1 MVFKTFLNSF
11 SGTTRDMFI
20 LKTILKV
27 IKVIGSETAPASIAF
42 ALVLG
47 MILGLNPLL
56 SIQCFLI
63 LFVVLIFRVN
73 IASTL
78 FSMALFK
85 LLSFP
90 LGPHLHKTGVFLL
103 EKESLNGVWTWMYNT
118 APFPLTRFYNSV
130 FLGGLTASLVLT
142 PVVFVAGIVIVMVY
156 RHKLEPA
163 IRNSKIAKVI
173 AASKMYKLY
182 VTLTSPIGGEK

>member
-1 MVFKTFLNSF
+1 
-11 SGTTRDMFI
+11 MFI
-20 LKTILKV
+20 LKTILKI
-27 IKVIGSETAPASIAF
+27 IKVLGSETAPASIAF

-47 MILGLNPLL
+47 MMLGLNPLL
-56 SIQCFLI
+56 SIQFFLI
-63 LFVVLIFRVN
+63 LFIVLIFRVN

-78 FSMALFK
+78 FSMAVFK

-90 LGPHLHKTGVFLL
+90 LDPYLHKTGVFLL
-103 EKESLNGVWTWMYNT
+103 EKESLNGLWTWMYNT

-130 FLGGLTASLVLT
+130 FLGGIAASLALT
-142 PVVFVAGIVIVMVY
+142 PVVFIAGMSIVLIY

-163 IRNSKIAKVI
+163 IRNSRIAKVI

-182 VTLTSPIGGEK
+182 VTLTSPIGGGK